1 MPAWEGQMHVN
12 SPDLAQRQPRLEAFR
27 KTPYL
32 SIPEAGWKSRFASMT
47 PAAAT
52 DPVVV
57 ETFAKAAVQVEVQT
71 PTGPQLDMVTLMPML
86 NPKLM
91 PVPTM
96 LIHGE
101 YDDVADLDRLLPF
114 FQQQPNPYKRY
125 VVIPNAGHMMY
136 QQGGHRL
143 FQHEVVSFFKAP
155 AVGVPLACHVRYN
168 PCRGCSHHHARRRSS
183 GRARIIGIALQAGH
197 RATMRQDAGIASP
210 VIRRSFIMETLLDGV
225 NHIALL
231 TRDMDRFIRFYQEA
245 FDATVVH
252 DNRNHAGHV
261 GERMVIMAI
270 GGQSAFNVFE
280 VPGNTQAH
288 VQTPMF
294 GRGRLDHFG
303 LNARSRETFEQARIR
318 LMHLGASD
326 GTITD
331 FGSALSVFF
340 RDPDGLEAEVVWNK
354 DPETRAAASRPA

>member
-1 MPAWEGQMHVN
+1 
-12 SPDLAQRQPRLEAFR
+12 
-27 KTPYL
+27 
-32 SIPEAGWKSRFASMT
+32 MT

-52 DPVVV
+52 DPAVVD
-57 ETFAKAAVQVEVQT
+57 TFAKAAVQVEVKT
-71 PTGPQLDMVTLMPML
+71 PTGPQLDMVTIMPML

-101 YDDVADLDRLLPF
+101 YDDVADLDGLLPF
-114 FQQQPNPYKRY
+114 FQQLPNPYKRY
-125 VVIPNAGHMMY
+125 VVIPNAGHMMHL
-136 QQGGHRL
+136 QNGHRV
-143 FQHEVVSFFKAP
+143 FQHEVVSFFKGPWWAP
-155 AVGVPLACHVRYN
+155 LLLATCVTIPVEDVHTTMPGEGRQAVQGYN
-168 PCRGCSHHHARRRSS
+168 
-183 GRARIIGIALQAGH
+183 GIALQAGH
-197 RATMRQDAGIASP
+197 GATMRQDAGTASP
-210 VIRRSFIMETLLDGV
+210 GIRRSCIMETVLDGV
-225 NHIALL
+225 NHIAIL

-252 DNRNHAGHV
+252 DNRHHGGHA

-303 LNARSRETFEQARIR
+303 LNARSRETFEHVRTR

-331 FGSALSVFF
+331 FGAALSVFF

-354 DPETRAAASRPA
+354 DPETLAAEHRPA

>member
-96 LIHGE
+96 LIHSE

-114 FQQQPNPYKRY
+114 FQQQPNPYKLY
-125 VVIPNAGHMMY
+125 VVIPNTGHMCTSKAAIACSSM
-136 QQGGHRL
+136 RWS
-143 FQHEVVSFFKAP
+143 VS
-155 AVGVPLACHVRYN
+155 
-168 PCRGCSHHHARRRSS
+168 SRRR
-183 GRARIIGIALQAGH
+183 RW
-197 RATMRQDAGIASP
+197 ASP
-210 VIRRSFIMETLLDGV
+210 SL
-225 NHIALL
+225 
-231 TRDMDRFIRFYQEA
+231 
-245 FDATVVH
+245 ATCVTILVEDVH
-252 DNRNHAGHV
+252 TTMP
-261 GERMVIMAI
+261 GEGR
-270 GGQSAFNVFE
+270 
-280 VPGNTQAH
+280 QA
-288 VQTPMF
+288 VQ
-294 GRGRLDHFG
+294 G
-303 LNARSRETFEQARIR
+303 
-318 LMHLGASD
+318 
-326 GTITD
+326 
-331 FGSALSVFF
+331 
-340 RDPDGLEAEVVWNK
+340 
-354 DPETRAAASRPA
+354 

>member
-1 MPAWEGQMHVN
+1 
-12 SPDLAQRQPRLEAFR
+12 
-27 KTPYL
+27 
-32 SIPEAGWKSRFASMT
+32 
-47 PAAAT
+47 
-52 DPVVV
+52 
-57 ETFAKAAVQVEVQT
+57 
-71 PTGPQLDMVTLMPML
+71 
-86 NPKLM
+86 
-91 PVPTM
+91 
-96 LIHGE
+96 
-101 YDDVADLDRLLPF
+101 
-114 FQQQPNPYKRY
+114 
-125 VVIPNAGHMMY
+125 
-136 QQGGHRL
+136 
-143 FQHEVVSFFKAP
+143 
-155 AVGVPLACHVRYN
+155 
-168 PCRGCSHHHARRRSS
+168 
-183 GRARIIGIALQAGH
+183 
-197 RATMRQDAGIASP
+197 
-210 VIRRSFIMETLLDGV
+210 METLLDGV
-225 NHIALL
+225 NHLALL

-303 LNARSRETFEQARIR
+303 LNARSRETFEQARTR

-331 FGSALSVFF
+331 FGSVLSVFF